1 MPDKA
6 IKKLVTDV
14 SETELYDFKKK
25 ALEARVSLKKYVR
38 LKLGLDKEKPK

>member
-1 MPDKA
+1 MPEK

-14 SETELYDFKKK
+14 SEAELYEYKKK

-38 LKLGLDKEKPK
+38 IKLGLDKETKK